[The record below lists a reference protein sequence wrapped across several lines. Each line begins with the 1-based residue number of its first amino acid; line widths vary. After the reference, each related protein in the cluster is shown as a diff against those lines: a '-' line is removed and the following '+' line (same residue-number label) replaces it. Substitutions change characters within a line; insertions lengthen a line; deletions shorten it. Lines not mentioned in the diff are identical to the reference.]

1 MTPGTNLAGAG
12 PPPTA
17 PSPPWLSRPCWQG
30 GREAGGGSP
39 VAPGPLPAPQL
50 ATQRRLCC
58 LVPRSPW
65 LGKGTSL
72 ATGSLLT
79 RGAFG
84 APVVSRPVIIVST
97 SKHLSGDEVSL
108 KKACELATFTIDKA
122 VGQLEAEDSKEWDVD
137 DKGKP
142 VPFKSQTVLCI
153 FDLRGFQNKNGD
165 FGFAKFMVNVFFDLY
180 PKRLSECIFL
190 DSPLMFKPG
199 WAIIKPWLGS
209 YSRLV
214 RFVKSKDVC
223 SEYFTPDTC
232 PDHMK

>member
-1 MTPGTNLAGAG
+1 VILSLHLLQGVAELKERLSDTKATERDIKWFLRDRRYDVDAADTKIRKMLEWRKDFGADEL
-12 PPPTA
+12 T
-17 PSPPWLSRPCWQG
+17 
-30 GREAGGGSP
+30 EEV
-39 VAPGPLPAPQL
+39 VAEEF
-50 ATQRRLCC
+50 
-58 LVPRSPW
+58 
-65 LGKGTSL
+65 
-72 ATGSLLT
+72 ATGKAYLHDA
-79 RGAFG
+79 RDKFG
-84 APVVSRPVIIVST
+84 RPVIIVST